1 MRKQTRI
8 KKVVSL
14 ALATV
19 MAVSVCTTAL
29 ADNNTADQGA
39 DKSTGEI
46 VGGTNEGT
54 PKEKAT
60 LETQRSSEENQNAV
74 QSGEDTED
82 SLNAAIANGGT
93 VTLQNDVTAN
103 LEVPGDVTVTIDLNG
118 HTITSSGSHAIENH
132 GNLTVQGE
140 GKIVS
145 KDGGKAALYNAPGAT
160 AALNGGTFS
169 GDTWYVI
176 KNLGTLTMDG
186 ANLVQNDTGSSA
198 IDNGYY
204 GDPNNDCGVTYPT
217 QGASVSLT
225 IKSGEFS
232 GGMNTVKNDD
242 FGVLTID
249 GGVFTNTDGP
259 AVLNWNE
266 ATINGGTFTVNNS
279 AKCVLANG
287 ALDTFADKGAM
298 WIKGGTFNAADNG
311 NGSVLGYG
319 GGSTKGMGY
328 LYVQGGNFN
337 GTIYTGL
344 PYEVRLMAGVY
355 SAEPPAEYVH
365 KYYYVEQ
372 TDKGYEL
379 KMYATVGYYV
389 DNTGKE
395 FGTPFLSELLEKND
409 INGKTIYL
417 VHDASQAITIPEGV
431 TVTIDLAGFTL
442 TNDQGETTITNN
454 GNLTIMDSKG
464 TGRVVKEG
472 NGIAL
477 FNNGTLAISGGTF
490 GTVAL
495 KPGNQNLTVSG
506 GKFKEEVHKDYLAD
520 GKVCTASGDAEF
532 PYMVGDPVKE
542 VPAEEVKVEPA
553 KPESTVDEKAA
564 ENAALDGSI
573 TKEDVKKAAENIKV
587 SESSANAIADAVV
600 KEATVN
606 GSSVEDT
613 SAKEIAAKALTEAE
627 DIHVA
632 PDDTVRI
639 VTQPKLVVAPLS
651 AKNVEGAGK
660 SLTFDIKLVYDVKA
674 TIADKNENMVTE
686 GAGKNTVVLEENKPL
701 KSEVAMDITL
711 DDVSAIAIPEGD
723 KESVLVRHEKD
734 ASEGGAVYYY
744 NTKTETAN
752 GVVQKV
758 TFTNPHGFSVF
769 TVLVDDRVV
778 TVSLN
783 GKSYTYDITASS
795 VAVFP
800 YQEQAGSKFVGYQ
813 FDGIEGTYT
822 TMTEDL
828 FNKLFA
834 AGKAVAGKAVYAAVG
849 GTDSTPTAT
858 PAPTAVPK
866 ADTNLYYTCTACGY
880 HNWTATADGYKCDHC
895 GHLES
900 VKQLSGYA
908 NVKGVYTPKSST
920 AAAAKAGTISTIP
933 QTSDDMPIV
942 PIAVVAIAA
951 LLGLGV
957 TAYWKK
963 QH

>member
-29 ADNNTADQGA
+29 ADNNTADQGE
-39 DKSTGEI
+39 DKSTSET
-46 VGGTNEGT
+46 VGGTNED
-54 PKEKAT
+54 T
-60 LETQRSSEENQNAV
+60 LGTQRSSEENQNAV

-82 SLNAAIANGGT
+82 SLNVAIANGGT
-93 VTLQNDVTAN
+93 VTLKNNVTADLYVN
-103 LEVPGDVTVTIDLNG
+103 AGVTVTIDLNG
-118 HTITSSGSHAIENH
+118 YTITGNGSHAIENH
-132 GNLTVQGE
+132 GNLTVQGKGE
-140 GKIVS
+140 IVS
-145 KDGGKAALYNAPGAT
+145 NDGGKAALYNAPGAT

-169 GDTWYVI
+169 GNTWYVI

-186 ANLVQNDTGSSA
+186 ANLVQNDAGSSA

-204 GDPNNDCGVTYPT
+204 GDPSNDCGEEEPKEN
-217 QGASVSLT
+217 GASVSLT

-249 GGVFTNTDGP
+249 GGVFTNTNGP

-319 GGSTKGMGY
+319 DGSTKGMGY

-389 DNTGKE
+389 DDTGKE

-442 TNDQGETTITNN
+442 TNDQGKTTITNN

-472 NGIAL
+472 NGIVL

-520 GKVCTASGDAEF
+520 GKVCTA
-532 PYMVGDPVKE
+532 
-542 VPAEEVKVEPA
+542 
-553 KPESTVDEKAA
+553 
-564 ENAALDGSI
+564 
-573 TKEDVKKAAENIKV
+573 
-587 SESSANAIADAVV
+587 
-600 KEATVN
+600 
-606 GSSVEDT
+606 
-613 SAKEIAAKALTEAE
+613 
-627 DIHVA
+627 
-632 PDDTVRI
+632 R
-639 VTQPKLVVAPLS
+639 
-651 AKNVEGAGK
+651 
-660 SLTFDIKLVYDVKA
+660 
-674 TIADKNENMVTE
+674 
-686 GAGKNTVVLEENKPL
+686 
-701 KSEVAMDITL
+701 
-711 DDVSAIAIPEGD
+711 
-723 KESVLVRHEKD
+723 
-734 ASEGGAVYYY
+734 
-744 NTKTETAN
+744 
-752 GVVQKV
+752 
-758 TFTNPHGFSVF
+758 
-769 TVLVDDRVV
+769 
-778 TVSLN
+778 
-783 GKSYTYDITASS
+783 
-795 VAVFP
+795 
-800 YQEQAGSKFVGYQ
+800 
-813 FDGIEGTYT
+813 
-822 TMTEDL
+822 
-828 FNKLFA
+828 
-834 AGKAVAGKAVYAAVG
+834 
-849 GTDSTPTAT
+849 
-858 PAPTAVPK
+858 
-866 ADTNLYYTCTACGY
+866 
-880 HNWTATADGYKCDHC
+880 
-895 GHLES
+895 
-900 VKQLSGYA
+900 
-908 NVKGVYTPKSST
+908 
-920 AAAAKAGTISTIP
+920 
-933 QTSDDMPIV
+933 
-942 PIAVVAIAA
+942 
-951 LLGLGV
+951 
-957 TAYWKK
+957 
-963 QH
+963 

>member
-39 DKSTGEI
+39 DKSTVET
-46 VGGTNEGT
+46 VGKTN
-54 PKEKAT
+54 
-60 LETQRSSEENQNAV
+60 EENQNAV
-74 QSGEDTED
+74 QSGEDTEA
-82 SLNAAIANGGT
+82 SLNTAIANGGT
-93 VTLQNDVTAN
+93 VTLQNNVTAN
-103 LEVPGDVTVTIDLNG
+103 LTVPAGVTVTIDLNG
-118 HTITSSGSHAIENH
+118 HTITGNGSHAIENR

-140 GKIVS
+140 GQIVS
-145 KDGGKAALYNAPGAT
+145 NNGGKAALYNAPDAT

-169 GDTWYVI
+169 GNTWYVI

-186 ANLVQNDTGSSA
+186 ANLVQNDAGSSA

-204 GDPNNDCGVTYPT
+204 GNPGNDCGVTYPT

-225 IKSGEFS
+225 IKSGKFS

-249 GGVFTNTDGP
+249 GGEFTNTDGP

-287 ALDTFADKGAM
+287 ALDNFADKGAM

-311 NGSVLGYG
+311 SVLGYG
-319 GGSTKGMGY
+319 DGSKEGMGY

-337 GTIYTGL
+337 GTIYTDL

-365 KYYYVEQ
+365 KYYYVEE

-389 DNTGKE
+389 DDTGKE

-442 TNDQGETTITNN
+442 TNDQGKTTITNN

-464 TGRVVKEG
+464 TGKVVKES

-520 GKVCTASGDAEF
+520 GKSAR
-532 PYMVGDPVKE
+532 
-542 VPAEEVKVEPA
+542 PAA
-553 KPESTVDEKAA
+553 T
-564 ENAALDGSI
+564 L
-573 TKEDVKKAAENIKV
+573 
-587 SESSANAIADAVV
+587 SSP
-600 KEATVN
+600 TW
-606 GSSVEDT
+606 SV
-613 SAKEIAAKALTEAE
+613 
-627 DIHVA
+627 
-632 PDDTVRI
+632 
-639 VTQPKLVVAPLS
+639 
-651 AKNVEGAGK
+651 
-660 SLTFDIKLVYDVKA
+660 
-674 TIADKNENMVTE
+674 
-686 GAGKNTVVLEENKPL
+686 
-701 KSEVAMDITL
+701 TL
-711 DDVSAIAIPEGD
+711 
-723 KESVLVRHEKD
+723 
-734 ASEGGAVYYY
+734 
-744 NTKTETAN
+744 
-752 GVVQKV
+752 
-758 TFTNPHGFSVF
+758 
-769 TVLVDDRVV
+769 
-778 TVSLN
+778 
-783 GKSYTYDITASS
+783 
-795 VAVFP
+795 
-800 YQEQAGSKFVGYQ
+800 
-813 FDGIEGTYT
+813 
-822 TMTEDL
+822 
-828 FNKLFA
+828 
-834 AGKAVAGKAVYAAVG
+834 
-849 GTDSTPTAT
+849 
-858 PAPTAVPK
+858 
-866 ADTNLYYTCTACGY
+866 
-880 HNWTATADGYKCDHC
+880 
-895 GHLES
+895 
-900 VKQLSGYA
+900 
-908 NVKGVYTPKSST
+908 
-920 AAAAKAGTISTIP
+920 
-933 QTSDDMPIV
+933 
-942 PIAVVAIAA
+942 
-951 LLGLGV
+951 
-957 TAYWKK
+957 
-963 QH
+963 